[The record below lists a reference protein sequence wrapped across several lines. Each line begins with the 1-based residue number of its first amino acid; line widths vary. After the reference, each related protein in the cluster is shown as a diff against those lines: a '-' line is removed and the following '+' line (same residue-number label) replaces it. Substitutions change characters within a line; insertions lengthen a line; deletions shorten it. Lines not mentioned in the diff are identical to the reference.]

1 MEIFKVIFLGIIQG
15 LTEFLPISSSGHLVL
30 FQELLG
36 INTDQI
42 TLDVFLHFGT
52 VIPVLIIFWDDVRD
66 IIFFKKEKRWLTIL
80 ILVGIIPTGIIGILF
95 EDFFANL
102 FSSVKTVGFMLL
114 VTGFLL
120 YLSEKLSNYNKE
132 LKEMQYHNALIVG
145 VAQGMAIIP
154 GISRSGSTIVASL
167 LQGFDRDAAA
177 RYSFLLSAPV
187 IFGAGLVELKD
198 ALSTGLEQLTWLSI
212 IIGTIFAALSGYFA
226 IKYLLYILR
235 KGKLTV
241 FAYYCWIVGIMIII
255 LAGIF

>member
-132 LKEMQYHNALIVG
+132 LKRNAV
-145 VAQGMAIIP
+145 P
-154 GISRSGSTIVASL
+154 
-167 LQGFDRDAAA
+167 
-177 RYSFLLSAPV
+177 
-187 IFGAGLVELKD
+187 
-198 ALSTGLEQLTWLSI
+198 
-212 IIGTIFAALSGYFA
+212 
-226 IKYLLYILR
+226 
-235 KGKLTV
+235 
-241 FAYYCWIVGIMIII
+241 
-255 LAGIF
+255 